1 MVIYTPENL
10 GSMLVFRG
18 CMICEHKL
26 NKTPWHIPQTTN
38 PTMQGHRCTV
48 QVTHAQCQPSQSR
61 LFLRNWIGKKY
72 APRAIGAVLL
82 FYFAGI
88 HYNSPFLQNR
98 TVKLLTFERNGFLG
112 CIYSKRFVHSEST
125 FVTPAC
131 GGWSSESQHLT
142 GPSHCRGVS
151 TPENEGMST
160 LKGDYFNRKMHLPTI
175 DFHGWHVSFLGGC
188 YLHRIYRESACW
200 RRLDPFGSAVKKVS
214 VPLHG
219 RLFGVESSIFPYSAS
234 SRKSCEN
241 WTFCPSDFWKKFS
254 RSFSQKVSPNMEQM
268 DSFFSQPKQWT
279 KLGLFHPEIRGVMG
293 QT

>member
-38 PTMQGHRCTV
+38 PTMRGHRCTV

-61 LFLRNWIGKKY
+61 LFLRIGKNMH
-72 APRAIGAVLL
+72 REQLERCCCFI
-82 FYFAGI
+82 
-88 HYNSPFLQNR
+88 LQVSTTTPHFFKNK

-151 TPENEGMST
+151 TLENERMST
-160 LKGDYFNRKMHLPTI
+160 LKVDYFNRKMHLPTI
-175 DFHGWHVSFLGGC
+175 DFHGWHVSFWGGA
-188 YLHRIYRESACW
+188 IYTEFIENQHVEDVWIPLDQLLIKSPFLCMAAFLVLNHLFFHTQLAAENLVKTELFVHPISERNFPEVSARKFLQTW
-200 RRLDPFGSAVKKVS
+200 SRWT
-214 VPLHG
+214 
-219 RLFGVESSIFPYSAS
+219 LFF
-234 SRKSCEN
+234 
-241 WTFCPSDFWKKFS
+241 
-254 RSFSQKVSPNMEQM
+254 
-268 DSFFSQPKQWT
+268 QPKQWT